1 MVNEKIMVKS
11 EQIRHLKEI
20 CETYKVPFD
29 LIDFNA
35 LVDEKL
41 QYDEN
46 KNLLMPLIEGLSV
59 NTEQK
64 HKDKVETDLG
74 RKGTIKGEKEAIA
87 KAELEQLKLEAEN
100 SNKEFEK
107 SINAI
112 KFATTNELD
121 SYYKIMTKLVETLI
135 KAKKISGLV
144 CLGGS
149 GLGKSFNTIKAL
161 SDLGLK
167 KGEDYEILSSWVTP
181 MELYKFLYENRA
193 KDKITILDDVS
204 GIFANKINI
213 GIILS
218 ALWGEGKRIVHYHSS
233 SAKLEVPTSF
243 IYEGKM
249 VWCVNELPKDLESV
263 KSRCFFYELKFT
275 YAEKIKLLYEIAK
288 LQEIPLEI
296 VDFLKENTDENTP
309 NFDFRLLWKVYE
321 IFKAN
326 KDEWK
331 EIAVVGLCKDEKIIL
346 LKQLLKECNSVAEI
360 EKRWCAE
367 TQMCRKSFYNYK
379 QKLESK

>member
-1 MVNEKIMVKS
+1 M
-11 EQIRHLKEI
+11 
-20 CETYKVPFD
+20 
-29 LIDFNA
+29 
-35 LVDEKL
+35 
-41 QYDEN
+41 
-46 KNLLMPLIEGLSV
+46 LSV
-59 NTEQK
+59 KTEQT
-64 HKDKVETDLG
+64 HKEKVETDLKQ
-74 RKGTIKGEKEAIA
+74 KGNSVKAEKEKIA
-87 KAELEQLKLEAEN
+87 KIELEQLKVEAEN

-161 SDLGLK
+161 SDLKLK

-233 SAKLEVPTSF
+233 SGKLEVPTSF

-249 VWCVNELPKDLESV
+249 VWCVNSLPKELESV

-296 VDFLKENTDENTP
+296 VDFIKENSDESTENM
-309 NFDFRLLWKVYE
+309 DFRLLWKIKE
-321 IFKAN
+321 IHNAN
-326 KDEWK
+326 PKEWK
-331 EIAVVGLCKDEKIIL
+331 EIAIVGLCKDTRLVL
-346 LKQLLKECNSVAEI
+346 LKQLLKECNSVNEI
-360 EKRWCAE
+360 EKKWCQQ
-367 TQMCRKSFYNYK
+367 TQMSRATFFRLKEKFLDNGK
-379 QKLESK
+379 QSI